1 MGKPTISMAM
11 FNSEL
16 LVYQRVPKF
25 SLVKSMVKSPLLGGF
40 NLPLWKM
47 MDFVNGKDDIPY
59 MKWKIQNVWNHQ
71 PGWNFPLYGK
81 PSILGV
87 HIYGNPQMDWFQ
99 GISFP
104 GTRLTLLTF
113 TYSLGR
119 LDQFSGSAKDIGR
132 VQTFSCQ
139 ISKPNFGHPKH
150 MGCSV

>member
-1 MGKPTISMAM
+1 MAMLLVITRGICIFVMMVLQAYPQQRVQLDSSHLRVQHGEQCLARTDRPIKGPGDWRESDALPSDKRLQNYGKSPFLMGKPTISMAM

-71 PGWNFPLYGK
+71 PD
-81 PSILGV
+81 
-87 HIYGNPQMDWFQ
+87 H
-99 GISFP
+99 
-104 GTRLTLLTF
+104 
-113 TYSLGR
+113 
-119 LDQFSGSAKDIGR
+119 
-132 VQTFSCQ
+132 
-139 ISKPNFGHPKH
+139 
-150 MGCSV
+150 